1 MKIEEPGGVNNK
13 NNNNKNNNNKKD
25 TIMKTIELTP
35 TTVANFDST
44 AMTTRVSNFKKAAK
58 KFIKATCR
66 FFVVISPAYP
76 QYVESMQRKA

>member
-1 MKIEEPGGVNNK
+1 MKA
-13 NNNNKNNNNKKD
+13 
-25 TIMKTIELTP
+25 IELTP
-35 TTVANFDST
+35 TTAANFDST

-66 FFVVISPAYP
+66 FLVMISPVYP

>member
-1 MKIEEPGGVNNK
+1 MRNLAELITRTKITTRIITI
-13 NNNNKNNNNKKD
+13 KKD

-58 KFIKATCR
+58 KFFKATCR